1 MARVD
6 QDPAVGGAVCRSAG
20 KAAGAWER
28 KRASGLLER
37 PRARA
42 GSPRGDSGRTS
53 HIGLAG
59 ESARPGTHTACL
71 ETGRGNTVRVPTRR
85 ADTAPVPTG
94 HAGEGTDGPVRDQA
108 GRAYFA
114 ASRYERGARAPD
126 SSTQHDAGVSHSG

>member
-1 MARVD
+1 
-6 QDPAVGGAVCRSAG
+6 
-20 KAAGAWER
+20 
-28 KRASGLLER
+28 
-37 PRARA
+37 
-42 GSPRGDSGRTS
+42 
-53 HIGLAG
+53 LAG

-94 HAGEGTDGPVRDQA
+94 HAGGARVGHGGEGTDGPVRDQA